1 MELRPATDEDWYVFY
16 GSPVPLCWAGY
27 VAVDTWMLAGIGG
40 MYRGVDGRW
49 WACLQRA
56 PGVRARVTA
65 QKAAKMTPH
74 ALSAANVAIKMPV

>member
-40 MYRGVDGRW
+40 M
-49 WACLQRA
+49 
-56 PGVRARVTA
+56 
-65 QKAAKMTPH
+65 
-74 ALSAANVAIKMPV
+74 